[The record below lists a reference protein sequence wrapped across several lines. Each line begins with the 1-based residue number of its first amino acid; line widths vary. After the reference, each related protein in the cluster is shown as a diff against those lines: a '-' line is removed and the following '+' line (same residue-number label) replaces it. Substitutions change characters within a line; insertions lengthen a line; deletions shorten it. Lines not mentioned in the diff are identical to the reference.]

1 MTKASLGIYPLHIES
16 EGVYNYGML
25 TQKLQEEQIAA
36 LKSHDAKRLNTIRY
50 LIAQIKNKEIEKKE
64 ALTDEEVIIILK
76 KQQKEIRESIE
87 SFEKGGRKDLVG
99 EYREQL
105 NIVQSY
111 LPAEINDEALQ
122 KEIQIIIEK
131 NKDLYQKNPK
141 ALMGICVKELR
152 PKADPQRIIKI
163 LQTIS

>member
-1 MTKASLGIYPLHIES
+1 
-16 EGVYNYGML
+16 ML
-25 TQKLQEEQIAA
+25 TQKLQEEQITA
-36 LKSHDAKRLNTIRY
+36 LKSHNTKRLNTIRY

-64 ALTDEEVIIILK
+64 TLTDEEVIVILK

-99 EYREQL
+99 EYMEQL
-105 NIVQSY
+105 IVVQSY
-111 LPAEINDEALQ
+111 LPAEINDEILQ

-152 PKADPQRIIKI
+152 SKADPQRII
-163 LQTIS
+163 QTLKDLSS